1 MRIGFGVL
9 GLIGCGLLYACSST
23 DDGSAGSGG
32 AQAGNV
38 GAGVGG
44 NHGGSGS
51 QSSGAGSAQSG
62 AGVGNSTGTG
72 ASGTAG
78 SGIRGTAGSPGA
90 GGAVDAGGE
99 AGAGNTVP
107 VIANLIDLTQTHFLD
122 YGKLHVVFKQAVDA
136 SSLNVALVPA
146 SPSALHVTLVTRIDD
161 TSVDVTLAFYHL
173 PIDYEL
179 DVLGQLT
186 DATPFQTSA
195 TLPGSNNGSRVA
207 FLTKQLGSGKM
218 STWPE
223 ASASA
228 STPIDAADSICQF
241 EANAAGFKGKFAAL
255 LSAHGSYDATCRAL
269 GLTGLVANKCGQA
282 AMPSD
287 TAPWLSPLGFP
298 IVNGA
303 DNIATDNFETSFA
316 RFADGTLGTQVSVWT
331 RSEPGAIASTSTG
344 GTSVDCDGWSDTA
357 SYGIT
362 NTFSSDYLLE
372 YGRADSTCDAAQ
384 NMICLQVGGNF
395 FGPSTLHEVSGKRAF
410 VSKGAV
416 AGSAGLGA
424 ADLLCQGEA
433 ASAGYANA
441 SNFYAYLGT
450 AANDA
455 LCHVLGGSGRVTDNC
470 GLATLPTATWRR
482 ADNYPIA
489 SAAAL
494 FGAGALLASPI
505 SMSADQSES
514 LDQRPWTGTSSTGVV
529 ATSTTD
535 GNCGDWS
542 LSSGTAEVGTPRC
555 TTGSWQL
562 FSSADC
568 SSEAPVYCFE
578 R

>member
-1 MRIGFGVL
+1 MRLVVSVL
-9 GLIGCGLLYACSST
+9 GLIGCGFLYACSGST
-23 DDGSAGSGG
+23 SSSGNASTAGAAGSGG
-32 AQAGNV
+32 AQAGSAGASV
-38 GAGVGG
+38 GGDTGGSSSPSGGAG
-44 NHGGSGS
+44 NS
-51 QSSGAGSAQSG
+51 AGRS
-62 AGVGNSTGTG
+62 
-72 ASGTAG
+72 
-78 SGIRGTAGSPGA
+78 A
-90 GGAVDAGGE
+90 GGAAGSETGGTTGVGPGGEAGSSE
-99 AGAGNTVP
+99 AGAGNTTP
-107 VIANLIDLTQTHFLD
+107 LIPNLIDLTQTHFVD
-122 YGKLHVVFKQAVDA
+122 YGKLHVAFKQAVDA
-136 SSLNVALVPA
+136 SSLTLKLLPA
-146 SPSALHVTLVTRIDD
+146 SPSALSVTSLTSVDD

-179 DVLGQLT
+179 DVLGQLA
-186 DATPFQTSA
+186 DGAPFQTSA
-195 TLPGSNNGSRVA
+195 TLPGTNNGSRVA

-218 STWPE
+218 STWSE
-223 ASASA
+223 ASATA
-228 STPIDAADSICQF
+228 STAIDAADSICQF

-287 TAPWLSPLGFP
+287 TAPWLNPLGFP

-331 RSEPGAIASTSTG
+331 GSEPGAIANTSSG
-344 GTSVDCDGWSDTA
+344 GTSVDCNGWGDTA

-372 YGRADSTCDAAQ
+372 YDRADSTCDAAQ
-384 NMICLQVGGNF
+384 NLICLQVGGSF
-395 FGPSTLHEVSGKRAF
+395 FGPSTLHEVGGKRAF
-410 VSKGAV
+410 VSKGTV

-441 SNFYAYLGT
+441 SSFYAYLGT

-455 LCHVLGGSGRVTDNC
+455 LCHVLGGTGRVTDKC
-470 GLATLPTATWRR
+470 GLTALPTATWRR

-489 SAAAL
+489 NAAAL
-494 FGAGALLASPI
+494 FGAGALLTSPI

-542 LSSGTAEVGTPRC
+542 LSTGTAEVGTPRC

-568 SSEAPVYCFE
+568 STAAPVYCFE

>member
-1 MRIGFGVL
+1 MRLGLSVL
-9 GLIGCGLLYACSST
+9 GLIGCGFLYACGSTASGGNAGAAGAVASS
-23 DDGSAGSGG
+23 G
-32 AQAGNV
+32 AQAGSA
-38 GAGVGG
+38 GASVGG
-44 NHGGSGS
+44 NHGGSS
-51 QSSGAGSAQSG
+51 QSGGAGSAGMSASG
-62 AGVGNSTGTG
+62 APGGEVGGAAGSVGVGGE
-72 ASGTAG
+72 SG
-78 SGIRGTAGSPGA
+78 
-90 GGAVDAGGE
+90 GGE
-99 AGAGNTVP
+99 AGAGDAAP
-107 VIANLIDLTQTHFLD
+107 LIPNLIDLTQTHFLD
-122 YGKLHVVFKQAVDA
+122 YGKLHVAFKQAVDA
-136 SSLNVALVPA
+136 SSLNLKLLPT
-146 SPSALHVTLVTRIDD
+146 SPSALNVTSVTSVDD

-179 DVLGQLT
+179 DVLGQLAN
-186 DATPFQTSA
+186 ATPFQTSA

-218 STWPE
+218 STWSE
-223 ASASA
+223 ASATA
-228 STPIDAADSICQF
+228 STAIDAADSVCQF

-269 GLTGLVANKCGQA
+269 GLTGLVANQCGQA
-282 AMPSD
+282 VMPSD

-303 DNIATDNFETSFA
+303 NNIATDNFETSFA

-331 RSEPGAIASTSTG
+331 GSEPGAIANTSTG
-344 GTSVDCDGWSDTA
+344 GTSVDCDGWSDTT

-372 YGRADSTCDAAQ
+372 YARADSTCDAAQ
-384 NMICLQVGGNF
+384 NMICVQVGASF

-455 LCHVLGGSGRVTDNC
+455 LCHVLGGSGRVTDQC
-470 GLATLPTATWRR
+470 GLAALPTAVWRR

-494 FGAGALLASPI
+494 FGAGALLAAPI

-562 FSSADC
+562 FSSAAC

>member
-1 MRIGFGVL
+1 MRIGFSVL
-9 GLIGCGLLYACSST
+9 GLIGCGILYACGST
-23 DDGSAGSGG
+23 NGSATGSAGSGG
-32 AQAGNV
+32 AQAGSAS
-38 GAGVGG
+38 AGVGG
-44 NHGGSGS
+44 DLGGSS
-51 QSSGAGSAQSG
+51 SPSSGAGGVQSG
-62 AGVGNSTGTG
+62 AGTGNGAG
-72 ASGTAG
+72 MDASGTAG
-78 SGIRGTAGSPGA
+78 SVGA
-90 GGAVDAGGE
+90 GGAAGSAETAGE
-99 AGAGNTVP
+99 AGAADTVP

-122 YGKLHVVFKQAVDA
+122 YGKLHVAFKQAVDA
-136 SSLNVALVPA
+136 SSLNLTLLPA
-146 SPSALHVTLVTRIDD
+146 SPSALHVTSLTRVDD
-161 TSVDVTLAFYHL
+161 MSVDATLAFYHL

-179 DVLGQLT
+179 DVLGQLA

-195 TLPGSNNGSRVA
+195 TLSGSNNGSRVA

-218 STWPE
+218 STWAE

-228 STPIDAADSICQF
+228 STPIAAADSVCQF

-287 TAPWLSPLGFP
+287 SAPWLSPLGFP

-303 DNIATDNFETSFA
+303 DNIATDNFETPFA

-331 RSEPGAIASTSTG
+331 GSEPGAIANTSTG
-344 GTSVDCDGWSDTA
+344 GTSVDCDGWSDTT

-372 YGRADSTCDAAQ
+372 YARADSTCDAAQ
-384 NMICLQVGGNF
+384 NMICVQVGASF

-455 LCHVLGGSGRVTDNC
+455 LCHVLGGSGRVTDQC
-470 GLATLPTATWRR
+470 GLAALPTAVWRR

-494 FGAGALLASPI
+494 FGAGALLAAPI

-562 FSSADC
+562 FSSAAC